1 VNPLDAMHG
10 IAWSSTDRRTEA
22 HLASQPVPGDSG
34 SPVLRASGDAQGII
48 SAISPP
54 SLRGSKAEPEV
65 KPSAGTTAVP
75 NLANAV
81 SVMEDETAIEVELE
95 TWSTFDLPRAE
106 DLGPAPDGP

>member
-1 VNPLDAMHG
+1 
-10 IAWSSTDRRTEA
+10 
-22 HLASQPVPGDSG
+22 
-34 SPVLRASGDAQGII
+34 
-48 SAISPP
+48 
-54 SLRGSKAEPEV
+54 
-65 KPSAGTTAVP
+65 VP